1 MCNDAPARR
10 RPMIHLTTMR
20 PLRHPA
26 PPLAVALLAAL
37 LAQTAAMA
45 QSPTRIDVSKLG
57 PQVGERVPDFTLKDQ
72 NGKPWTLKSILGP
85 KGAMLVFYR
94 SADW

>member
-1 MCNDAPARR
+1 
-10 RPMIHLTTMR
+10 MIHLTRMR
-20 PLRHPA
+20 LSRRPALR
-26 PPLAVALLAAL
+26 LALLLLAAL
-37 LAQTAAMA
+37 LVQAAAMA
-45 QSPTRIDVSKLG
+45 QSPPKVDVSKLG

-72 NGKPWTLKSILGP
+72 NGKTWTLQSIMGP

>member
-1 MCNDAPARR
+1 
-10 RPMIHLTTMR
+10 MR
-20 PLRHPA
+20 LLRHPV
-26 PPLAVALLAAL
+26 PPLALLAAL
-37 LAQTAAMA
+37 LAHTAAMA
-45 QSPTRIDVSKLG
+45 QSSTRIDVSKLG

-72 NGKPWTLKSILGP
+72 NGKPWTLQSILGP